1 MIMSIESYKPQTVD
15 ETSVLELYHR
25 LLEAWNERDAHQF
38 AHLFSGTAHVIGFD
52 GSQLYGQAQVESELK
67 NIFSS
72 HQTGRY
78 IAKVRDIRHLD
89 SHCLLLSAVAGM
101 IPPNSTDIDPSK
113 NSVQSLVAVKKN
125 SQWHIEL
132 FQNTAAQFHGR
143 PELSESLANELKEL
157 T

>member
-1 MIMSIESYKPQTVD
+1 MIMTIESYKPQTVD
-15 ETSVLELYHR
+15 ETAVLELYHR

-52 GSQLYGQAQVESELK
+52 GSQMYGQAQVESELK

-89 SHCLLLSAVAGM
+89 SHCLLLSSVAGM
-101 IPPNSTDIDPSK
+101 IPANSIGIDPSK
-113 NSVQSLVAVKKN
+113 NAIQSLIAVKN
-125 SQWHIEL
+125 NGAWYIEL
-132 FQNTAAQFHGR
+132 FQNTPAQFHGR
-143 PELSESLANELKEL
+143 PELSESLVNELKEL